1 MSLAPP
7 RPLRLALASLIGAC
21 LAVAPVVAF
30 PAQAN
35 TAGTGVVINEAYLSG
50 GSAGAAFTTKFI
62 ELYNPTSAPIDLS
75 AWSLQYRKAT
85 GTVADAPSVVA
96 LTGTIPANGY
106 YLISGGSNANG
117 ANGAALPTPDQTS
130 TLNPSGTTGTLIL
143 ANSTAP
149 LSLEAGDAAG
159 NPTVID
165 LLGYGASLTFEGAVA
180 PAPSSNTDVRSLNR
194 SNAADTDNNA
204 TDISLSATITP
215 TGSAGSTGGTPTP
228 VPTDTPTPTPTTAP
242 PTDTTA
248 ISAIQGTADASPLA
262 GTTVKTVG
270 VVTAAYPTG
279 GFAGFYLQT
288 PGTGG
293 SADAASNGIFVYT
306 KTLAGTVAIGDYVS
320 VTGAV
325 SEYYGL
331 TQLTVTALGDIA
343 QLDGTGITAP
353 IATELRMPATDA
365 DRERLEGMLVAPA
378 GDFTVTNNYTTNQ
391 YAEIGLAA
399 GTTPLVN
406 PTVTDRPG
414 SAGYTAA
421 IAANAAR
428 AITLDDGASTNYLSS
443 SNQGK
448 PVPYLSTTAPVR
460 IGAAVTF
467 TKPMILDYRNSA
479 WKLQPRE
486 ALVPDNAASVQPA
499 TFENTRSVAPEKVG
513 GDIRLGTFNV
523 LNYFSTTGDT
533 LTGCQYYTDRAGAKT
548 TVSGGCDARGAA
560 DQANFLRQ
568 QAKIVAAIN
577 ALDAQVISLEEIENS
592 AVFGVDRDTALATL
606 VAALNADLG
615 QDAWAFVPSPAALPA
630 NEDVIRTAFIYQKK
644 TVETVGG
651 STILTGSAAF
661 SNARQPLAQA
671 FQLVGD
677 TGSRFLTIVNHFK
690 SKGSGTGVDA
700 DMGDG
705 QGASNASRV
714 NQATAL
720 VAFADTMSAQSGID
734 RVFLT
739 GDFNA
744 YDQEDPIKVITDAGY
759 LNQEAK
765 SGEYTYAFGG
775 SVGSLDHVFAS
786 PEADAVVTDV
796 DVWNINSVE
805 SVALEYSR
813 YNANVTDFY
822 VADAYRSSDHD
833 PAILGLNLATPTTE
847 PTPVPTTGPTPVPT
861 TEPSP
866 VPTTAPTPV
875 PTTAPTP
882 VPTTVPTVPATTVPA
897 AAPTAA
903 PESALTAALRDKIST
918 NASRYT
924 AGSAIT
930 ITAGTPHA
938 GEIVSAWVRSTPVN
952 LGGWLQASAAGTVTT
967 ALPTDLAA
975 GTHRIIL
982 QDAAGAVIGWTEITV
997 VAAGSAATGTLASTG
1012 IESAPALAGALLL
1025 LLLGVL
1031 LARRR
1036 RSTLPGA

>member
-1 MSLAPP
+1 MSFAPP
-7 RPLRLALASLIGAC
+7 RPLRLALASVLGAC
-21 LAVAPVVAF
+21 LALAPLVAV
-30 PAQAN
+30 PAQAS

-50 GSAGAAFTTKFI
+50 GSAGAAFSNKFV

-75 AWSLQYRKAT
+75 SWSLQYRKASGVIT
-85 GTVADAPSVVA
+85 DNPAAVA

-106 YLISGGSNANG
+106 FLVSGGSNDV
-117 ANGAALPTPDQTS
+117 NGAALPTPDQVS
-130 TLNPSGTTGTLIL
+130 TLNPSGTSGTLIL
-143 ANSTAP
+143 ADSTSA
-149 LSLEAGDAAG
+149 LSLEAGDAA
-159 NPTVID
+159 NNTAVID
-165 LLGYGASLTFEGAVA
+165 LVGYGSSLTFEGAVA
-180 PAPSSNTDVRSLNR
+180 PAPSSTTDVRSLNR
-194 SNAADTDNNA
+194 TTFADTDNNA
-204 TDISLSATITP
+204 ADISLSASITP
-215 TGSAGSTGGTPTP
+215 TNAAGQTAATPTP
-228 VPTDTPTPTPTTAP
+228 PPTDTPEPTTP

-248 ISAIQGTADASPLA
+248 ISAIQGTGDTSPLV
-262 GTTVKTVG
+262 GSTVKTVG
-270 VVTAAYPTG
+270 VVTAAYPVG

-293 SADAASNGIFVYT
+293 SSTDAASHGIFVYT
-306 KTLAGTVAIGDYVS
+306 KTLVSPVAVGDYVS
-320 VTGAV
+320 VVGAV

-331 TQLTVTALGDIA
+331 TQLTIGTLADITALD
-343 QLDGTGITAP
+343 DSGITAP
-353 IATELRMPATDA
+353 VASELRLPSTDA
-365 DRERLEGMLVAPA
+365 ERERLEGMLVSPV

-421 IAANAAR
+421 VAANAAR

-443 SNQGK
+443 SNQDR
-448 PVPYLSTTAPVR
+448 PVPYLSTEAPVR

-467 TKPMILDYRNSA
+467 TRPVILDYRNSA

-486 ALVPDNAASVQPA
+486 ALVPANAATVQPA
-499 TFENTRSVAPEKVG
+499 TFADTRTTAPEDVG

-533 LTGCQYYTDRAGAKT
+533 LTGCSFYTDRAGADI
-548 TVSGGCDARGAA
+548 TVRSGCDARGAA

-577 ALDAQVISLEEIENS
+577 ALDAQVVSLEEIENS
-592 AVFGVDRDTALATL
+592 AVFGKDRDTALATL

-615 QDAWAFVPSPAALPA
+615 QDTWAYVPSPTVLPA
-630 NEDVIRTAFIYQKK
+630 NEDVIRTAFIYQKAA
-644 TVETVGG
+644 VETVGA

-714 NQATAL
+714 NQARAL
-720 VAFADTMSAQSGID
+720 VAFADTMSAQTGID

-744 YDQEDPIKVITDAGY
+744 YDQEDPITVITDAGY

-765 SGEYTYAFGG
+765 SGEYTYAYDG

-786 PEADAVVTDV
+786 AAADAAVAAV

-813 YNANVTDFY
+813 YNSNVTDFY
-822 VADAYRSSDHD
+822 VADPYRSSDHD
-833 PAILGLNLATPTTE
+833 PVVLGLNLATPTEPAPE
-847 PTPVPTTGPTPVPT
+847 PTTPAPAA
-861 TEPSP
+861 PAP
-866 VPTTAPTPV
+866 AIPAPTM
-875 PTTAPTP
+875 
-882 VPTTVPTVPATTVPA
+882 PA
-897 AAPTAA
+897 
-903 PESALTAALRDKIST
+903 
-918 NASRYT
+918 
-924 AGSAIT
+924 
-930 ITAGTPHA
+930 
-938 GEIVSAWVRSTPVN
+938 STPAGVPET
-952 LGGWLQASAAGTVTT
+952 LAGKSSAGG
-967 ALPTDLAA
+967 
-975 GTHRIIL
+975 
-982 QDAAGAVIGWTEITV
+982 
-997 VAAGSAATGTLASTG
+997 LASTG
-1012 IESAPALAGALLL
+1012 VEPLPVLGGAMLL
-1025 LLLGVL
+1025 LLLGSLLTGTV

-1036 RSTLPGA
+1036 RSTVPGA

>member
-1 MSLAPP
+1 MPLAPP

-50 GSAGAAFTTKFI
+50 GSANAAFTNKFV

-75 AWSLQYRKAT
+75 AWSLQYRKAS
-85 GTVADAPSVVA
+85 GTVTDAPSAVA

-106 YLISGGSNANG
+106 YLVSGGSNGTNG
-117 ANGAALPTPDQTS
+117 SALPAADLVS
-130 TLNPSGTTGTLIL
+130 TLNPSGTAGTLIL
-143 ANSTAP
+143 ANSTTP
-149 LSLEAGDAAG
+149 LALAAGDAAG
-159 NPTVID
+159 NPNVID
-165 LLGYGASLTFEGAVA
+165 LVGYGTSLTYEGAVA
-180 PAPSSNTDVRSLNR
+180 TAPTANSDVRSFNR
-194 SNAADTDNNA
+194 GNAADTDNNA
-204 TDISLSATITP
+204 TDISLSATISP
-215 TGSAGSTGGTPTP
+215 TNAAGQTSAPPAP
-228 VPTDTPTPTPTTAP
+228 VPTGTPTPTPTTAP
-242 PTDTTA
+242 PTGTTA

-262 GTTVKTVG
+262 GGTVSTVG

-288 PGTGG
+288 PGSGG
-293 SADAASNGIFVYT
+293 ANAAAADPASHGIFVYT
-306 KTLAGTVAIGDYVS
+306 RTIASTVAIGDYVS

-331 TQLTVTALGDIA
+331 TQLTVNTLGDIA
-343 QLDGTGITAP
+343 QLDRAGITPPVGTA
-353 IATELRMPATDA
+353 LRLPATDA

-467 TKPMILDYRNSA
+467 TRPTILDYRNNA
-479 WKLQPRE
+479 WKLQPTS
-486 ALVPDNAASVQPA
+486 ALVPDNAVTVQPA
-499 TFENTRSVAPEKVG
+499 TFANTRTSAPEKVG

-615 QDAWAFVPSPAALPA
+615 QDAWAFVQSPAALPA
-630 NEDVIRTAFIYQKK
+630 NEDVIRTAFIYQKAM
-644 TVETVGG
+644 VETVGG

-720 VAFADTMSAQSGID
+720 VAFADTMSAETGID

-744 YDQEDPIKVITDAGY
+744 YDHEDPIKVITDAGY

-786 PEADAVVTDV
+786 AEADAVVADV

-822 VADAYRSSDHD
+822 VADPFRSSDHD
-833 PAILGLNLATPTTE
+833 PAILGLNLATSTTEPTPEPTTE

-861 TEPSP
+861 TTAPA
-866 VPTTAPTPV
+866 VPTATAPAV
-875 PTTAPTP
+875 
-882 VPTTVPTVPATTVPA
+882 
-897 AAPTAA
+897 APTAA
-903 PESALTAALRDKIST
+903 RESALTAAFRDRIST
-918 NASRYT
+918 NAARYM

-952 LGGWLQASAAGTVTT
+952 LGGWLQVSAAGTVTT
-967 ALPTDLAA
+967 ALPKDLAA

-997 VAAGSAATGTLASTG
+997 VASGTAAAGTLASTG
-1012 IESAPALAGALLL
+1012 VESAPVLAGALLL
-1025 LLLGVL
+1025 LLLGAL

-1036 RSTLPGA
+1036 RSTLPSA

>member
-50 GSAGAAFTTKFI
+50 GSAGAAFSAKFV
-62 ELYNPTSAPIDLS
+62 ELYNPTNTAIDLS

-85 GTVADAPSVVA
+85 GVVTDSPAAVA
-96 LTGTIPANGY
+96 LTGTIPAKGY
-106 YLISGGSNANG
+106 YLVSGGSNANG
-117 ANGAALPTPDQTS
+117 ANGAALPTPDQVS

-143 ANSTAP
+143 ANSTTP
-149 LSLEAGDAAG
+149 LSLESGNAAG
-159 NPTVID
+159 NPNVID
-165 LLGYGASLTFEGAVA
+165 LVGYGASLTFEGAVA
-180 PAPSSNTDVRSLNR
+180 PAPSSNTDVKSLNR
-194 SNAADTDNNA
+194 SAAADTDNNA
-204 TDISLSATITP
+204 ADITLSATITP
-215 TGSAGSTGGTPTP
+215 TNSAGPTGGTPTP
-228 VPTDTPTPTPTTAP
+228 APTDPPVVTPTPTPTTAP

-262 GTTVKTVG
+262 GSTVKTVG

-288 PGTGG
+288 PGTDG
-293 SADAASNGIFVYT
+293 ANNPASHGIFVYT
-306 KTLAGTVAIGDYVS
+306 KTLGVDVVVGDYVS

-331 TQLTVTALGDIA
+331 TQLTINALGDITR
-343 QLDGTGITAP
+343 LDGAGITAP
-353 IATELRMPATDA
+353 VAAELRLPAADA

-378 GDFTVTNNYTTNQ
+378 GAFTVTNNYTTNQ

-428 AITLDDGASTNYLSS
+428 AVTLDDGASTNYLSS
-443 SNQGK
+443 SNKGL

-467 TKPMILDYRNSA
+467 TKPTILDYRNSA
-479 WKLQPRE
+479 WKLQPTT
-486 ALVPDNAASVQPA
+486 ALVPANAAIVQPA
-499 TFENTRSVAPEKVG
+499 TFENTRSSAPEKVG

-533 LTGCQYYTDRAGAKT
+533 LTGCQYYTDRAGAKI

-592 AVFGVDRDTALATL
+592 AVFGANRDTALATL

-630 NEDVIRTAFIYQKK
+630 NEDVIRTAFIYQKAV
-644 TVETVGG
+644 VETVGG

-677 TGSRFLTIVNHFK
+677 TDSRFLTIVNHFK

-813 YNANVTDFY
+813 YNNNVTDFY
-822 VADAYRSSDHD
+822 VADAFRSSDHD
-833 PAILGLNLATPTTE
+833 PAILGLNLASPTEPTPVPTTE
-847 PTPVPTTGPTPVPT
+847 PTPVPTT
-861 TEPSP
+861 E
-866 VPTTAPTPV
+866 PTPV

-882 VPTTVPTVPATTVPA
+882 VPTTEPTSTPTVPAATAPTL
-897 AAPTAA
+897 APTAA
-903 PESALTAALRDKIST
+903 PESALTAAMRDKIST
-918 NASRYT
+918 NASRYS

-930 ITAGTPHA
+930 ITAGAAYT
-938 GEIVSAWVRSTPVN
+938 GDFVSAWVRSTPVN
-952 LGGWLQASAAGTVTT
+952 LGGWLQVSAAGTVTT

-982 QDAAGAVIGWTEITV
+982 QDAAGAVIGWTEITI
-997 VAAGSAATGTLASTG
+997 VAPGSGAAGTLASTG
-1012 IESAPALAGALLL
+1012 VESAPLLAGALLL
-1025 LLLGVL
+1025 LLLGAL

-1036 RSTLPGA
+1036 RSTLPSA

>member
-30 PAQAN
+30 PAQAD

-50 GSAGAAFTTKFI
+50 GSKDAAFANKFI
-62 ELYNPTSAPIDLS
+62 ELYNPTDAAIDLS

-85 GTVADAPSVVA
+85 GTVADKPSFVA
-96 LTGTIPANGY
+96 LTGTIPAKGH
-106 YLISGGSNANG
+106 YLVSGGSNG
-117 ANGAALPTPDQTS
+117 TTGAALPTPDQTS

-143 ANSTAP
+143 AKSTAA
-149 LSLEAGDAAG
+149 LTLDAGDSAA
-159 NPTVID
+159 NPDVID
-165 LLGYGASLTFEGAVA
+165 LVGYGASLTFEGAVA
-180 PAPSSNTDVRSLNR
+180 PAPSSNTDVKSLNR
-194 SNAADTDNNA
+194 STAVDTDNNA
-204 TDISLSATITP
+204 ADITLSATITP
-215 TGSAGSTGGTPTP
+215 TNSTGSAGETPAP
-228 VPTDTPTPTPTTAP
+228 VPTGTPEPVPTTTP
-242 PTDTTA
+242 PTGTTA
-248 ISAIQGTADASPLA
+248 ISAIQGTSDTSPLA
-262 GTTVKTVG
+262 GSTVNTVG

-279 GFAGFYLQT
+279 GLAGFYLQT

-293 SADAASNGIFVYT
+293 TTTDPASHGIFVYT
-306 KTLAGTVAIGDYVS
+306 KTLTSTVAVGDYVS

-331 TQLTVTALGDIA
+331 TQLTINTLADIA
-343 QLDGTGITAP
+343 PLDRSGITAP
-353 IATELRMPATDA
+353 VPSTLQLPATDA

-378 GDFTVTNNYTTNQ
+378 GDYTVTNNYTTNQ

-414 SAGYTAA
+414 SDGYTAA

-428 AITLDDGASTNYLSS
+428 AITLDDGASTNYLGS
-443 SNQGK
+443 SNKGL

-467 TKPMILDYRNSA
+467 TKPMILDFRNSA
-479 WKLQPRE
+479 WKLQPTT
-486 ALVPDNAASVQPA
+486 ALVPANAATVQPA
-499 TFENTRSVAPEKVG
+499 TFENTRTDAPENVG

-592 AVFGVDRDTALATL
+592 AVFGKDRDTALATL

-615 QDAWAFVPSPAALPA
+615 QDTWAFVPSPAVLPA
-630 NEDVIRTAFIYQKK
+630 NEDVIRTAFIYQKAA
-644 TVETVGG
+644 VETVGG

-677 TGSRFLTIVNHFK
+677 SGSRFLTIVNHFK

-720 VAFADTMSAQSGID
+720 VAFADTMSASTGID

-786 PEADAVVTDV
+786 AEADAVVSDV

-813 YNANVTDFY
+813 YNNNVTDFY
-822 VADAYRSSDHD
+822 VADPFRSSDHD
-833 PAILGLNLATPTTE
+833 PAILGLNLASPTEPTPVPTTE
-847 PTPVPTTGPTPVPT
+847 PTPVPTTT
-861 TEPSP
+861 
-866 VPTTAPTPV
+866 
-875 PTTAPTP
+875 
-882 VPTTVPTVPATTVPA
+882 PTVPAATAPPV
-897 AAPTAA
+897 APTAA
-903 PESALTAALRDKIST
+903 PESALTAALRDTIST
-918 NASRYT
+918 NASRYA

-930 ITAGTPHA
+930 ITVPSQHA
-938 GEIVSAWVRSTPVN
+938 GEFVSAWVRSTPVN
-952 LGGWLQASAAGTVTT
+952 LGGWLQVSAAGTVTT
-967 ALPTDLAA
+967 ALPKDLTA
-975 GTHRIIL
+975 GTHRIIV

-997 VAAGSAATGTLASTG
+997 VAAGTAATGTLASTG
-1012 IESAPALAGALLL
+1012 VDTAPALVGALLL
-1025 LLLGVL
+1025 LMLGALLM
-1031 LARRR
+1031 RRR
-1036 RSTLPGA
+1036 RAAGSGA

>member
-35 TAGTGVVINEAYLSG
+35 TTGTGVVINEAYLSG
-50 GSAGAAFTTKFI
+50 GSKDAAFTNKFV
-62 ELYNPTSAPIDLS
+62 ELYNPTSAPINLS

-85 GTVADAPSVVA
+85 GTIADAPSAVA

-106 YLISGGSNANG
+106 YLISGGSNG
-117 ANGAALPTPDQTS
+117 VNGAALPTADQVS

-143 ANSTAP
+143 ANSTTP

-159 NPTVID
+159 NPNVID
-165 LLGYGASLTFEGAVA
+165 LVGYGASLTFEGAVA
-180 PAPSSNTDVRSLNR
+180 TAPSSNTDVKSLNR
-194 SNAADTDNNA
+194 STAADTDNNA
-204 TDISLSATITP
+204 ADISLSATITP
-215 TGSAGSTGGTPTP
+215 TNAAGQTTATPTP
-228 VPTDTPTPTPTTAP
+228 VPTDTPTDTPTPAPTTAP
-242 PTDTTA
+242 PTGTTA

-262 GTTVKTVG
+262 GTTVNTVG

-293 SADAASNGIFVYT
+293 ATDAATDPASHGIFVYT
-306 KTLAGTVAIGDYVS
+306 KTLTSTVAIGDYVS

-331 TQLTVTALGDIA
+331 TQLTINTLADIS
-343 QLDGTGITAP
+343 QLDRAGITPPVAS
-353 IATELRMPATDA
+353 ALQLPAADA

-378 GDFTVTNNYTTNQ
+378 GDYTVTNNYTTNQ

-428 AITLDDGASTNYLSS
+428 AITLDDGASTNYLGS
-443 SNQGK
+443 SNKGL
-448 PVPYLSTTAPVR
+448 PVPYVSTTVPVR
-460 IGAAVTF
+460 IGAAVSF
-467 TKPMILDYRNSA
+467 TQPMILDYRNSA
-479 WKLQPRE
+479 WKLQPTT
-486 ALVPDNAASVQPA
+486 ALVPANAATVQPA
-499 TFENTRSVAPEKVG
+499 TFENTRTDAPENVG

-533 LTGCQYYTDRAGAKT
+533 LTGCQYYTDRAGAKI

-606 VAALNADLG
+606 VTALNADLG
-615 QDAWAFVPSPAALPA
+615 QDTWAFVPSPAVLPA
-630 NEDVIRTAFIYQKK
+630 NEDVIRTAFIYQKA

-720 VAFADTMSAQSGID
+720 VAFADTMSASTGID

-786 PEADAVVTDV
+786 AAADAIVSDV

-813 YNANVTDFY
+813 YNNNVTDFY
-822 VADAYRSSDHD
+822 VADPFRSSDHD
-833 PAILGLNLATPTTE
+833 PAILGLNLASPTEPTPGPTTE
-847 PTPVPTTGPTPVPT
+847 PTPVPTT
-861 TEPSP
+861 E
-866 VPTTAPTPV
+866 PTPV

-882 VPTTVPTVPATTVPA
+882 APTTTPTVPAATAPGV
-897 AAPTAA
+897 APTAA
-903 PESALTAALRDKIST
+903 PESALTEALRNKIST
-918 NASRYT
+918 NASRYA

-930 ITAGTPHA
+930 ITAGSQHA
-938 GEIVSAWVRSTPVN
+938 GEFVSAWVRSTPVN
-952 LGGWLQASAAGTVTT
+952 LGGWLQVNAAGTVTT
-967 ALPTDLAA
+967 ALPKDLAA
-975 GTHRIIL
+975 GTHRIIV
-982 QDAAGAVIGWTEITV
+982 QDAAGAVIGWTEITIV
-997 VAAGSAATGTLASTG
+997 PAGTAATGTLASTG
-1012 IESAPALAGALLL
+1012 VDSTPALAGALLL
-1025 LLLGVL
+1025 LMLGALLV
-1031 LARRR
+1031 RRR
-1036 RSTLPGA
+1036 RSAVSGA

>member
-50 GSAGAAFTTKFI
+50 GSAGAAFTNKFV
-62 ELYNPTSAPIDLS
+62 ELYNPTNAAIDLS
-75 AWSLQYRKAT
+75 SWSLQYRKAT
-85 GTVADAPSVVA
+85 GTVADKPSFVA
-96 LTGTIPANGY
+96 LTGTIPAKGY
-106 YLISGGSNANG
+106 YLVSGGSNG

-143 ANSTAP
+143 ANSTSA
-149 LSLEAGDAAG
+149 LTLEAGDSAA
-159 NPTVID
+159 NPAVID

-180 PAPSSNTDVRSLNR
+180 TAPTGNADVKSFNR

-204 TDISLSATITP
+204 ADISLSATITP
-215 TGSAGSTGGTPTP
+215 TNTAGPTGGTPTP
-228 VPTDTPTPTPTTAP
+228 VPTETPEPVPTSTP
-242 PTDTTA
+242 PTGVTA
-248 ISAIQGTADASPLA
+248 ISAIQGTEDASPLA
-262 GTTVKTVG
+262 GTTVNTVG
-270 VVTAAYPTG
+270 VVTAAYPSG

-288 PGTGG
+288 PGTGSTTG
-293 SADAASNGIFVYT
+293 PASHGIFVYT
-306 KTLAGTVAIGDYVS
+306 KTLTSDVAIGDYVS

-331 TQLTVTALGDIA
+331 TQLTINTLADIVA
-343 QLDGTGITAP
+343 LDGAGITAP
-353 IATELRMPATDA
+353 VPATLRLPATDA

-378 GDFTVTNNYTTNQ
+378 GDYTVTNNYTTNQ

-414 SAGYTAA
+414 STGYTAA

-428 AITLDDGASTNYLSS
+428 AITLDDGASTNYLNA

-460 IGAAVTF
+460 IGAPVSF
-467 TKPMILDYRNSA
+467 TKPMVLDYRNSA
-479 WKLQPRE
+479 WKLQPTT
-486 ALVPDNAASVQPA
+486 ALVPANAATVQPA
-499 TFENTRSVAPEKVG
+499 TFANTRTAAPEDVG

-560 DQANFLRQ
+560 DQANFKRQ

-615 QDAWAFVPSPAALPA
+615 QDAWAFVPSPTVLPA
-630 NEDVIRTAFIYQKK
+630 NEDVIRTAFIYQKAA
-644 TVETVGG
+644 VETVGG

-677 TGSRFLTIVNHFK
+677 SGSTFLTIVNHFK

-720 VAFADTMSAQSGID
+720 VAFADSMSEQTGID

-786 PEADAVVTDV
+786 AAADAVVTDV

-813 YNANVTDFY
+813 YNNNVTDFY
-822 VADAYRSSDHD
+822 VADPYRSSDHD

-847 PTPVPTTGPTPVPT
+847 PTPVPTTPP
-861 TEPSP
+861 
-866 VPTTAPTPV
+866 TAPTTP
-875 PTTAPTP
+875 PTAPTGQ
-882 VPTTVPTVPATTVPA
+882 APA
-897 AAPTAA
+897 AAPTSA
-903 PESALTAALRDKIST
+903 PESALTEALRDRIST
-918 NASRYT
+918 DAARYT

-930 ITAGTPHA
+930 VTAGATHA
-938 GEIVSAWVRSTPVN
+938 GEFVSVWVRSTPVN
-952 LGGWLQASAAGTVTT
+952 LSGWLQANAAGAVTT
-967 ALPTDLAA
+967 TLPKDLAV

-982 QDAAGAVIGWTEITV
+982 QDAAGAVIGWTEITI
-997 VAAGSAATGTLASTG
+997 VASAGAAANLANTGVETTSL
-1012 IESAPALAGALLL
+1012 LAGAGLL
-1025 LLLGVL
+1025 LLLGGL

-1036 RSTLPGA
+1036 RSNATAA

>member
-50 GSAGAAFTTKFI
+50 GSKDAAFATKFV
-62 ELYNPTSAPIDLS
+62 ELYNPTDAAIDLS

-85 GTVADAPSVVA
+85 GVLADKPSAVVA
-96 LTGTIPANGY
+96 LTGTIPAKGY
-106 YLISGGSNANG
+106 YLVSGGSNG
-117 ANGAALPTPDQTS
+117 TTGAALPTPDQVS
-130 TLNPSGTTGTLIL
+130 TLSPSGTTGTLIL
-143 ANSTAP
+143 AKSTTA
-149 LSLEAGDAAG
+149 LTTLDSGDSAA
-159 NPTVID
+159 NPDVID
-165 LLGYGASLTFEGAVA
+165 LVGYGASLTFEGAVA
-180 PAPSSNTDVRSLNR
+180 PAPSSNTDVKSLNR
-194 SNAADTDNNA
+194 SAAADTDNNA
-204 TDISLSATITP
+204 ADITLSATITP
-215 TGSAGSTGGTPTP
+215 TNSAGPTGGTPTP
-228 VPTDTPTPTPTTAP
+228 APTDPPVVIPTPTPTPTTAP

-248 ISAIQGTADASPLA
+248 ISAIQGAADASPLA
-262 GTTVKTVG
+262 GSTVKTVG

-279 GFAGFYLQT
+279 DFAGFYLQT
-288 PGTGG
+288 PGTDG
-293 SADAASNGIFVYT
+293 ANNPASHGIFVYT
-306 KTLAGTVAIGDYVS
+306 KTLGVDVAVGDYVS

-331 TQLTVTALGDIA
+331 TQLTINALGDITR
-343 QLDGTGITAP
+343 LDGAGITAP
-353 IATELRMPATDA
+353 VAAELRLPATDA
-365 DRERLEGMLVAPA
+365 DRERLEGMLVAPVGA
-378 GDFTVTNNYTTNQ
+378 FTVTNNYTTNQ

-428 AITLDDGASTNYLSS
+428 AVTLDDGASTNYLSS
-443 SNQGK
+443 SNKGL

-467 TKPMILDYRNSA
+467 TKPTILDYRNSA
-479 WKLQPRE
+479 WKLQPTT
-486 ALVPDNAASVQPA
+486 ALVPANAATVQPA
-499 TFENTRSVAPEKVG
+499 TFENTRSSAPEKVG

-533 LTGCQYYTDRAGAKT
+533 LTGCQYYTDRAGAKI

-592 AVFGVDRDTALATL
+592 AVFGADRDTALATL

-630 NEDVIRTAFIYQKK
+630 NEDVIRTAFIYQKAA
-644 TVETVGG
+644 VETVGG

-786 PEADAVVTDV
+786 PEADAVVSDV

-813 YNANVTDFY
+813 YNNNVTDFY
-822 VADAYRSSDHD
+822 VADAFRSSDHD
-833 PAILGLNLATPTTE
+833 PAILGLNLASPTE
-847 PTPVPTTGPTPVPT
+847 PTPVPTT
-861 TEPSP
+861 E
-866 VPTTAPTPV
+866 PTPV

-882 VPTTVPTVPATTVPA
+882 VPTTEPTPVPTSTPTVPAVTAPTL
-897 AAPTAA
+897 APTAA

-918 NASRYT
+918 NASRYPV
-924 AGSAIT
+924 GSAIT
-930 ITAGTPHA
+930 ITAGATYA
-938 GEIVSAWVRSTPVN
+938 GDFVSAWVRSTPVN
-952 LGGWLQASAAGTVTT
+952 LGGWLQVSAAGTVTT

-997 VAAGSAATGTLASTG
+997 VAPGSAAAGTLASTG
-1012 IESAPALAGALLL
+1012 VESAPLLAGALLL
-1025 LLLGVL
+1025 LLLGAL

-1036 RSTLPGA
+1036 RSTLPSA

>member
-1 MSLAPP
+1 M
-7 RPLRLALASLIGAC
+7 
-21 LAVAPVVAF
+21 
-30 PAQAN
+30 
-35 TAGTGVVINEAYLSG
+35 
-50 GSAGAAFTTKFI
+50 
-62 ELYNPTSAPIDLS
+62 
-75 AWSLQYRKAT
+75 
-85 GTVADAPSVVA
+85 
-96 LTGTIPANGY
+96 
-106 YLISGGSNANG
+106 
-117 ANGAALPTPDQTS
+117 
-130 TLNPSGTTGTLIL
+130 
-143 ANSTAP
+143 
-149 LSLEAGDAAG
+149 
-159 NPTVID
+159 
-165 LLGYGASLTFEGAVA
+165 
-180 PAPSSNTDVRSLNR
+180 
-194 SNAADTDNNA
+194 
-204 TDISLSATITP
+204 
-215 TGSAGSTGGTPTP
+215 
-228 VPTDTPTPTPTTAP
+228 
-242 PTDTTA
+242 
-248 ISAIQGTADASPLA
+248 
-262 GTTVKTVG
+262 
-270 VVTAAYPTG
+270 
-279 GFAGFYLQT
+279 QT

-293 SADAASNGIFVYT
+293 SSTDAASHGIFVYT
-306 KTLAGTVAIGDYVS
+306 KTLTSSVAVGDYVS
-320 VTGAV
+320 VVGTV

-331 TQLTVTALGDIA
+331 TQMTIGTLDDITP
-343 QLDGTGITAP
+343 LDGSGITAP
-353 IATELRMPATDA
+353 LPSELTLPSTDA
-365 DRERLEGMLVAPA
+365 ERERLEGMLVTPV
-378 GDFTVTNNYTTNQ
+378 GDVTVTNNYTTNQ

-421 IAANAAR
+421 VAANAAR

-448 PVPYLSTTAPVR
+448 PVPYLSTEAPVR

-467 TKPMILDYRNSA
+467 TQPAILDYRNSA
-479 WKLQPRE
+479 WKLQPQE
-486 ALVPDNAASVQPA
+486 ALVPANAATVQPA
-499 TFENTRSVAPEKVG
+499 TFADTRTAAPEDVG

-533 LTGCQYYTDRAGAKT
+533 LTGCSYYTDRAGANI
-548 TVSGGCDARGAA
+548 TVRSGCDARGAA

-592 AVFGVDRDTALATL
+592 AVFGKDRDTALGTL

-615 QDAWAFVPSPAALPA
+615 TDTWAYVPSPASLPA
-630 NEDVIRTAFIYQKK
+630 NEDVIRTAFIYQKAA
-644 TVETVGG
+644 VETVGA

-720 VAFADTMSAQSGID
+720 VAFADTMSAQTGID

-765 SGEYTYAFGG
+765 SGEYTYAYDG

-786 PEADAVVTDV
+786 VEADAAVAAV

-813 YNANVTDFY
+813 YNSNATDFY
-822 VADAYRSSDHD
+822 VADPYRSSDHD
-833 PAILGLNLATPTTE
+833 PVVLGLNLATPTE
-847 PTPVPTTGPTPVPT
+847 PAP
-861 TEPSP
+861 EPSTP
-866 VPTTAPTPV
+866 APTPA
-875 PTTAPTP
+875 PTTPAPTTPAPTTPAPTP
-882 VPTTVPTVPATTVPA
+882 TITPETPAGPPA
-897 AAPTAA
+897 AA
-903 PESALTAALRDKIST
+903 PESALTETLRDRIST
-918 NASRYT
+918 NLVRYP

-930 ITAGTPHA
+930 ITAGTQHV
-938 GEIVSAWVRSTPVN
+938 GETVSAWVRSTPVN
-952 LGGWLQASAAGTVTT
+952 LGGWLRVSAAGTVTT
-967 ALPTDLAA
+967 ALPADLAA

-982 QDAAGAVIGWTEITV
+982 QDAAGGVIGWTEITV
-997 VAAGSAATGTLASTG
+997 VAADTVATGGLASTG
-1012 IESAPALAGALLL
+1012 VEPLPVLGGALLL
-1025 LLLGVL
+1025 LLLGSVL
-1031 LARRR
+1031 TGTVLARRR
-1036 RSTLPGA
+1036 RGTVTGA